1 MKRLISLGLPVGSK
15 FYLGVFVAVL
25 QGLSAIALLATSAW
39 LIARAAEM
47 PAMMYL
53 SLAVVGVRTFA
64 LARAALR
71 YAERMLTH
79 DSVLG
84 SQTDLRAN
92 LYRRLTPLVPSARRV
107 NLGELSS
114 RVVQDV
120 DELPNFAL
128 RVFLPLVQA
137 IAVSVLSVLLFA
149 FVLPSFA
156 LVLAVALVFAF
167 VLALP
172 VAGLIANAVD
182 RSSAKDREE
191 LVVRTSAAVS
201 SAALI
206 GAYGWSQQQLG
217 SIAQTQERI
226 GRGALK
232 AAKAF
237 GLGQAAFGF
246 MAQTSAILAAVV
258 GLAHLEQIGSK
269 SLVMLAVY
277 ALLPLGIFDVASGAS
292 AVTSAW
298 RRYRASATRVLE
310 LLDLPEYRVA
320 VSKFEPI
327 KALELR
333 AATLS
338 YAGYEAQAI
347 LEGVNLK
354 LPRGKVV
361 ALTGPSGS
369 GKSTIGLA
377 LAGLVDVSS
386 GGLLVNGRSA
396 PNGETLRTRVGYLEQ
411 SPAIL
416 SGNVRQNLKLAK
428 PDASDSE
435 LVDVLNR
442 VKLWSMFQLRDGLDT
457 QLGER
462 GVLISGGEAQR
473 LSLAR
478 ALLADFDVIV
488 LDEPT
493 ANLSASQAKEL
504 LTDLLATSRSKNR
517 AVLLIT
523 HEAKLAKLADERYT
537 LD

>member
-1 MKRLISLGLPVGSK
+1 MKRLILLGLPGGSK

-79 DSVLG
+79 DAVLS
-84 SQTDLRAN
+84 SQTDLRAT
-92 LYRRLTPLVPSARRV
+92 LYRKLIPLVPSAKRI

-114 RVVQDV
+114 RIVLDV

-137 IAVSVLSVLLFA
+137 IIVSLLSVLLFA
-149 FVLPSFA
+149 FVLPQFA
-156 LVLAVALVFAF
+156 VVLAIAMTIAF

-172 VAGLIANAVD
+172 VAGLIASAAD
-182 RSSAKDREE
+182 RASAKDREE

-201 SAALI
+201 SATLI
-206 GAYGWSQQQLG
+206 GSYGWQSQQLT
-217 SIAQTQERI
+217 SIYETQERI

-232 AAKAF
+232 TASAF
-237 GLGQAAFGF
+237 GAGQAVFGL
-246 MAQTSAILAAVV
+246 MAQVSAILAAVI
-258 GLAHLEQIGSK
+258 GLAHLQQLNSQT
-269 SLVMLAVY
+269 LVLLAVY
-277 ALLPLGIFDVASGAS
+277 ALLPLGIFDVASAAS

-298 RRYRASATRVLE
+298 RRYRASAARVID
-310 LLDLPEYRVA
+310 LLDLPEQPGMA
-320 VSKFEPI
+320 GALEPI
-327 KALELR
+327 KTLELR
-333 AATLS
+333 DASL
-338 YAGYEAQAI
+338 GYSGDNFQS
-347 LEGVNLK
+347 VLK
-354 LPRGKVV
+354 EVSIKLRAGKVV
-361 ALTGPSGS
+361 ALVGPSGS

-377 LAGLVDVSS
+377 LSGFVSIIAGS
-386 GGLLVNGRSA
+386 LLVNGKEA

-416 SGNVRQNLKLAK
+416 AGNVRQNLQLAK
-428 PDASDSE
+428 PGASDAE
-435 LVDVLNR
+435 LIEVLER
-442 VKLWSMFQLRDGLDT
+442 VQLWSMFEKRQGLDT

-462 GVLISGGEAQR
+462 GVLISGGEGQR

-493 ANLSASQAKEL
+493 ANLSTSQAKTL
-504 LTDLLATSRSKNR
+504 VADLLYTARSKNR
-517 AVLLIT
+517 SVLLIT
-523 HEAKLAKLADERYT
+523 HEAKLAKLADEIYD